1 MPRVQPQDVK
11 PFDVYGK
18 DIIDNSIIFRERLI
32 HRFKAHETVQVKNID
47 DEPITW
53 QFLPSYAETTTI
65 TDEGTRITTRE
76 EPEYWRL
83 DPGETDVLT
92 GDCAYHMIEKLY
104 KQLIVKKVGVV
115 EHPTSSK
122 QIRNFNFKDPI
133 NAEKYIDLIYQG
145 KVTPSFNQL
154 QSNEVTVKKEEK
166 NAKTQTVTEAVKI

>member
-1 MPRVQPQDVK
+1 VPRVNKADIQP
-11 PFDVYGK
+11 FEIYGQ
-18 DIIDNSIIFRERLI
+18 DIIDNSIIFRERLM
-32 HRFKAHETVQVKNID
+32 HRFKAHETVQVINID
-47 DEPITW
+47 DDVIEW
-53 QFLPSYAETTTI
+53 QFMPSYAEIVTI

-76 EPEYWRL
+76 DPEFWRL
-83 DPGETDVLT
+83 EPGETDVLT

-104 KQLIVKKVGVV
+104 KQIIVKKVGVV

-154 QSNEVTVKKEEK
+154 QPNQITPKKAEVKAD
-166 NAKTQTVTEAVKI
+166 AKPKAEAVKT